1 MLTILRDITMAVA
14 AADDFATA
22 LSLLVSQT
30 KKAMQTQCCSL
41 YLLEEQQL
49 VLSATD
55 GLAPQAVGKVKMP
68 LTQGLVGLVAQR
80 EEPINLA
87 DAHQHPRFKI
97 FEEASEESYCSFL
110 AVPII
115 HQKQILGVLV
125 VQQIQQRQFS
135 ESEEAFLMT
144 LAAQLAMAVR
154 AQRKKKVVSQTQAQ
168 MLYHGTKA
176 ASGVVIGHA
185 LVLGGEIDIVQPSKR
200 SEDTDGELAL
210 LAKALKSCKE
220 TISSISQRFD
230 REQEVEVQS
239 IFSAL
244 LLLLEDSSL
253 GGEYRQEVLQGWTAV
268 SAVSQVSLKYINQ
281 FMQMDDAYLK
291 ERASD
296 IRELGQRVLRE
307 LIEPQRINLQ
317 LDVPV
322 VLVTKEATATMLAE
336 FPRHKL
342 VGIVTET
349 GGVNSHAAI
358 LARAMGVPA
367 VIGVEGVLNAGLD
380 GKQVIVNADRGQ
392 LLVSPTETM
401 VREYR
406 SLISAQRAL
415 ADEFAKELP
424 LPAQTCDGKR
434 IHLYLNA
441 GLLSSLSSEIAEGAD
456 GIGLYRTEIP
466 FMLQSR
472 FPSEAEQV
480 DVYRQVLQAAE
491 SRPVV
496 MRTLDV
502 GGDKPLPYFPI
513 SEENPFLG
521 WRGIRLSLDH
531 PELFLVQLRAMLQAS
546 QSSDQLHI
554 LLPMVSSL
562 DEIDQALAYLEQA
575 YQELR
580 LDLGLDIQRPK
591 VGIML
596 EVPALLYQLAQ
607 VAAKVDYVSVGSNDL
622 TQYLLAVD
630 RNNPRV
636 STLYDCYHPGILR
649 ALQRARQD
657 CHTYDLP
664 ISVCGELAGEP
675 IGVILLVA
683 MGYDQ
688 LSMNQ
693 GSLAKIN
700 YLLRR
705 VSTTD
710 LTELLSIALSLS
722 NGGQV
727 KQLVT
732 QYFADK
738 RLDSFLVS

>member
-1 MLTILRDITMAVA
+1 
-14 AADDFATA
+14 
-22 LSLLVSQT
+22 
-30 KKAMQTQCCSL
+30 
-41 YLLEEQQL
+41 
-49 VLSATD
+49 
-55 GLAPQAVGKVKMP
+55 
-68 LTQGLVGLVAQR
+68 
-80 EEPINLA
+80 
-87 DAHQHPRFKI
+87 
-97 FEEASEESYCSFL
+97 
-110 AVPII
+110 
-115 HQKQILGVLV
+115 
-125 VQQIQQRQFS
+125 
-135 ESEEAFLMT
+135 
-144 LAAQLAMAVR
+144 
-154 AQRKKKVVSQTQAQ
+154 

-513 SEENPFLG
+513 SEENPF
-521 WRGIRLSLDH
+521 
-531 PELFLVQLRAMLQAS
+531 
-546 QSSDQLHI
+546 
-554 LLPMVSSL
+554 
-562 DEIDQALAYLEQA
+562 
-575 YQELR
+575 
-580 LDLGLDIQRPK
+580 
-591 VGIML
+591 
-596 EVPALLYQLAQ
+596 
-607 VAAKVDYVSVGSNDL
+607 
-622 TQYLLAVD
+622 
-630 RNNPRV
+630 
-636 STLYDCYHPGILR
+636 
-649 ALQRARQD
+649 
-657 CHTYDLP
+657 
-664 ISVCGELAGEP
+664 
-675 IGVILLVA
+675 
-683 MGYDQ
+683 
-688 LSMNQ
+688 
-693 GSLAKIN
+693 
-700 YLLRR
+700 
-705 VSTTD
+705 
-710 LTELLSIALSLS
+710 
-722 NGGQV
+722 
-727 KQLVT
+727 
-732 QYFADK
+732 
-738 RLDSFLVS
+738 